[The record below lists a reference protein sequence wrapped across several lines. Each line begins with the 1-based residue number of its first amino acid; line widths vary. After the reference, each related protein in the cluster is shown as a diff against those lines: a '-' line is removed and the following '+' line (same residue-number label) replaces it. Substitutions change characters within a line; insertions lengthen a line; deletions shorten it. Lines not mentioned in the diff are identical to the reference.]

1 MQGDLLQ
8 VDFKDADI
16 VFAANVTWDENL
28 MSGMVEKLKEIKD
41 GSRFISLKKLQ
52 EIPPFLEI
60 SKTVMTKMSWGA
72 HRIFYYTKI

>member
-28 MSGMVEKLKEIKD
+28 MNGMVAKLQEIKS
-41 GSRFISLKKLQ
+41 GSRFISLKKLP
-52 EIPPFLEI
+52 EIPSFLEI
-60 SKTVMTKMSWGA
+60 SQTVMTKMSWGS
-72 HRIFYYTKI
+72 HRVFYYTKI